1 MIGKNVLNHKILVRK
16 NVEYTIDLIGKNV
29 VNYMILLRKNV
40 INYMLRRRVLEQNK
54 NRTGAENI
62 CRSMIQHL

>member
-1 MIGKNVLNHKILVRK
+1 MIGKNVVRYKILVRK

-29 VNYMILLRKNV
+29 VNYMILIRKNV
-40 INYMLRRRVLEQNK
+40 INCMLLGKKIVTG
-54 NRTGAENI
+54 TGAENI

>member
-16 NVEYTIDLIGKNV
+16 TVEYTIDLIGKNV

-40 INYMLRRRVLEQNK
+40 INYMLRRRVL
-54 NRTGAENI
+54 
-62 CRSMIQHL
+62 